1 MPRPKKQRTI
11 EVLDQPTS
19 KSNQKVILSLDEF
32 EVIKL
37 IDYEHLNQ
45 AHCAEHLHVSRTTV
59 QRIYASARQ
68 KLALA
73 LIEKRSI
80 EVKGGEVETITK
92 TFESDFSTMMI
103 AFAIENDQLAM
114 HFGKAEQIRLV
125 HVSKGKII
133 QSRDEFDTNHLKHE
147 RAAYLKSL
155 GVDHVLVMH
164 MGKSMYN
171 HFLSYGI
178 QAVQAQSANIN
189 EALRLFLE
197 DPAVKRE
204 LNPCQICQ

>member
-11 EVLDQPTS
+11 EVLNHPTTQ
-19 KSNQKVILSLDEF
+19 SNQMVILSLDEF

-37 IDYEHLNQ
+37 IDYDHLNQ
-45 AHCAEHLHVSRTTV
+45 ENCASHLKVSRTTV

-73 LIEKRSI
+73 LIEKRAI
-80 EVKGGEVETITK
+80 EVKGGEVDEVHPQV
-92 TFESDFSTMMI
+92 ESDFSTMMI
-103 AFAIENDQLAM
+103 AFAIENDQLAS
-114 HFGKAEQIRLV
+114 HFGKAESLRLV
-125 HVSKGKII
+125 DVSHGKVI
-133 QSRDEFDTNHLKHE
+133 QTRDLIDTDHLKHE

-155 GVDHVLVMH
+155 GVDHILVQH

-171 HFLSYGI
+171 HFLSFGI
-178 QAVQAQSANIN
+178 QAVQAQSTSIE

>member
-11 EVLDQPTS
+11 EINDPPTS
-19 KSNQKVILSLDEF
+19 PSNRKVILSLDEF
-32 EVIKL
+32 EVIKR

-45 AHCAEHLHVSRTTV
+45 SHCAEHMHVSRTTV

-80 EVKGGEVETITK
+80 EVRGGEVESISKPLET
-92 TFESDFSTMMI
+92 EYDTMMI
-103 AFAIENDQLAM
+103 ALAVEDDHLAT
-114 HFGKAEQIRLV
+114 HFGKATILRLMD
-125 HVSKGKII
+125 VSHGKII
-133 QSRDEFDTNHLKHE
+133 QSRDVVDTSHLKHE
-147 RAAYLKSL
+147 RAPFLKSL

-171 HFLSYGI
+171 HFLSFGI
-178 QAVQAQSANIN
+178 QAVQAQSPNIE
-189 EALRLFLE
+189 EALTLFLE
-197 DPAVKRE
+197 NPAQKRE

>member
-11 EVLDQPTS
+11 EVLDPQTLNT
-19 KSNQKVILSLDEF
+19 NQKVILSLDEF

-37 IDYEHLNQ
+37 IDYDHLNQ
-45 AHCAEHLHVSRTTV
+45 ENCASHLKVSRTTV

-68 KLALA
+68 KLAFA
-73 LIEKRSI
+73 LIEKRTL
-80 EVKGGEVETITK
+80 EVKGGEVEK
-92 TFESDFSTMMI
+92 VYPKHEADFTTMMI
-103 AFAIENDQLAM
+103 AVGIENDQIAQ
-114 HFGKAEQIRLV
+114 HFGKVEILRLYD
-125 HVSKGKII
+125 VSKGKII
-133 QSRDEFDTNHLKHE
+133 QTRDVKDTSHLKHE
-147 RAAYLKSL
+147 RAAFLKSL
-155 GVDHVLVMH
+155 GVNHILVQH

-178 QAVQAQSANIN
+178 QAVQAQSTNIN

>member
-1 MPRPKKQRTI
+1 MPRPKKQRLI
-11 EVLDQPTS
+11 EINDPPTS
-19 KSNQKVILSLDEF
+19 QSNQKVVLTLDEF
-32 EVIKL
+32 EVIKR

-45 AHCAEHLHVSRTTV
+45 THCAEHMHVSRTTV

-68 KLALA
+68 KLAMA
-73 LIEKRSI
+73 LIEKRPI
-80 EVKGGEVETITK
+80 EVKGGEVETISK
-92 TFESDFSTMMI
+92 PPEADYVTMMI
-103 AFAIENDQLAM
+103 ALAVEDDHLAA
-114 HFGKAEQIRLV
+114 HFGKASLLRLID
-125 HVSKGKII
+125 VSHGKII
-133 QSRDEFDTNHLKHE
+133 QSRDVIDTNHLKHE

-155 GVDHVLVMH
+155 GIDHVLVMH

-178 QAVQAQSANIN
+178 QAVQAQSTNIN

>member
-11 EVLDQPTS
+11 EIVDQPTT

-32 EVIKL
+32 EVIKH

-45 AHCAEHLHVSRTTV
+45 AHCAEHMHVSRTTV

-73 LIEKRSI
+73 LIEKRKI
-80 EVKGGEVETITK
+80 EVRGGEVETVKIHQDPK
-92 TFESDFSTMMI
+92 FETMMI
-103 AFAIENDQLAM
+103 AIGFENDQIAQ
-114 HFGKAEQIRLV
+114 HFGKAEKLRL
-125 HVSKGKII
+125 HDVSKGKII
-133 QSRDEFDTNHLKHE
+133 QVRDVKDTNHLKHD
-147 RAAYLKSL
+147 RAAFLKSL
-155 GVDHVLVMH
+155 GVNHILVQH

-171 HFLSYGI
+171 HFLSFGI
-178 QAVQAQSANIN
+178 QAVQAQSTSIE
-189 EALRLFLE
+189 EAIRLFLE

>member
-1 MPRPKKQRTI
+1 MPRPKKQRMI
-11 EVLDQPTS
+11 EVLDPQTLNT
-19 KSNQKVILSLDEF
+19 NQKVILSLDEF

-37 IDYEHLNQ
+37 IDYVHLNQ
-45 AHCAEHLHVSRTTV
+45 ENCASHLKVSRTTV

-73 LIEKRSI
+73 LIEKRAI
-80 EVKGGEVETITK
+80 EVKGGEVEEVHPQV
-92 TFESDFSTMMI
+92 ESDFTTMMI
-103 AFAIENDQLAM
+103 AFAIENDQLAS
-114 HFGKAEQIRLV
+114 HFGKAESLRLV
-125 HVSKGKII
+125 DVSHGKII
-133 QSRDEFDTNHLKHE
+133 QTRDLIDTDHLKHE

-155 GVDHVLVMH
+155 GVDHILVQH

-171 HFLSYGI
+171 HFLSFGI
-178 QAVQAQSANIN
+178 QAVQAQSTSI
-189 EALRLFLE
+189 EDALRLFLE

>member
-11 EVLDQPTS
+11 EVLDQPIS
-19 KSNQKVILSLDEF
+19 SSNQKVILSLDEF
-32 EVIKL
+32 EVIKH

-45 AHCAEHLHVSRTTV
+45 AHCAEHMHVSRTTV

-73 LIEKRSI
+73 LIEKRKI
-80 EVKGGEVETITK
+80 EVRGGEVETVKIHQDPK
-92 TFESDFSTMMI
+92 FETMMI
-103 AFAIENDQLAM
+103 AIGIENDQIAQ
-114 HFGKAEQIRLV
+114 HFGKAEKLRLMD
-125 HVSKGKII
+125 VSKGKII
-133 QSRDEFDTNHLKHE
+133 KVRDVMDIHHLKHD
-147 RAAYLKSL
+147 RAAFLKSL
-155 GVDHVLVMH
+155 GVNLILVQH

-178 QAVQAQSANIN
+178 QAVQAQSTSIE

>member
-11 EVLDQPTS
+11 EIVDQPTS
-19 KSNQKVILSLDEF
+19 KSTQKVILTLDEF

-45 AHCAEHLHVSRTTV
+45 TNCAEHMNVSRTTV

-73 LIEKRSI
+73 LIEKRAI
-80 EVKGGEVETITK
+80 DVKGGEVEK
-92 TFESDFSTMMI
+92 VYSQQASDFSTMMI
-103 AFAIENDQLAM
+103 AIGIENDQLAQ
-114 HFGKAEQIRLV
+114 HFGKAEILRLYD
-125 HVSKGKII
+125 VSKGKII
-133 QSRDEFDTNHLKHE
+133 QTRDVKDTNHLKHE
-147 RAAYLKSL
+147 RAAFLKSL
-155 GVDHVLVMH
+155 GVNHILVQH

-178 QAVQAQSANIN
+178 QAVQAQSTNIN

>member
-11 EVLDQPTS
+11 EILDYLTTQ
-19 KSNQKVILSLDEF
+19 SNKTVILTLDEF

-45 AHCAEHLHVSRTTV
+45 AHCAEHMNVSRTTV

-73 LIEKRSI
+73 LIEERGI
-80 EVKGGEVETITK
+80 EVIGGEVEEVYPQV
-92 TFESDFSTMMI
+92 ESDFSTMMI
-103 AFAIENDQLAM
+103 AFAIEKHQLAS
-114 HFGKAEQIRLV
+114 HFGKAESLRLV
-125 HVSKGKII
+125 DVSKGKII
-133 QSRDEFDTNHLKHE
+133 QTRDLIDTDHLKHE

-155 GVDHVLVMH
+155 GVDHILVQR

-171 HFLSYGI
+171 HFLSVGI
-178 QAVQAQSANIN
+178 QAVQAQSTDIE

>member
-11 EVLDQPTS
+11 EVLDPQTLNT
-19 KSNQKVILSLDEF
+19 NQKVILSLDEF

-37 IDYEHLNQ
+37 IDYDHLNQ
-45 AHCAEHLHVSRTTV
+45 ENCASHLKVSRTTV

-73 LIEKRSI
+73 LIEKRPI
-80 EVKGGEVETITK
+80 EVSGGEVEQLNVQHA
-92 TFESDFSTMMI
+92 SDFSTMMI
-103 AFAIENDQLAM
+103 AFAIENDQLAS
-114 HFGKAEQIRLV
+114 HFGKAEALRLV
-125 HVSKGKII
+125 DVSNGKII
-133 QSRDEFDTNHLKHE
+133 QTRDLIDTDHLKHE
-147 RAAYLKSL
+147 RAAYLKGL
-155 GVDHVLVMH
+155 GVDHILVQH

-171 HFLSYGI
+171 HFLSFGI
-178 QAVQAQSANIN
+178 QAVQAQSTSIE

-197 DPAVKRE
+197 DPTVKRE

>member
-11 EVLDQPTS
+11 EVLNHPTTQ
-19 KSNQKVILSLDEF
+19 SNQMVILSLDEF
-32 EVIKL
+32 EVIKH

-45 AHCAEHLHVSRTTV
+45 AHCAEHMNVSRTTV

-73 LIEKRSI
+73 LIEKRAI
-80 EVKGGEVETITK
+80 EVKGGEVE
-92 TFESDFSTMMI
+92 EVHPQVEADFTTMMI
-103 AFAIENDQLAM
+103 AVGIENDQIAQ
-114 HFGKAEQIRLV
+114 HFGKAENLRLFD
-125 HVSKGKII
+125 VSKGKII
-133 QSRDEFDTNHLKHE
+133 QTRDVMDTIHLKHE

-155 GVDHVLVMH
+155 GVDHILVQH

-178 QAVQAQSANIN
+178 QAVQAQSTNIN

>member
-11 EVLDQPTS
+11 EIVDQPTT

-32 EVIKL
+32 EVIKH

-45 AHCAEHLHVSRTTV
+45 AHCAEHMHVSRTTV

-73 LIEKRSI
+73 LIEKRKI
-80 EVKGGEVETITK
+80 EVRGGEVETVKIHQDPK
-92 TFESDFSTMMI
+92 FETMMI
-103 AFAIENDQLAM
+103 AIGIENDQIAQ
-114 HFGKAEQIRLV
+114 HFGKAEKLRLYD
-125 HVSKGKII
+125 VSKGKII
-133 QSRDEFDTNHLKHE
+133 QVRDVKDTNHLKHD
-147 RAAYLKSL
+147 RAAFLKSL
-155 GVDHVLVMH
+155 GVNHILVQH

-171 HFLSYGI
+171 HFLSFGI
-178 QAVQAQSANIN
+178 QAVQAQSTSIE
-189 EALRLFLE
+189 EAIRLFLE

>member
-1 MPRPKKQRTI
+1 MPRPKKQRMI
-11 EVLDQPTS
+11 EVLDPQTLNT
-19 KSNQKVILSLDEF
+19 NQKVILSLDEF

-37 IDYEHLNQ
+37 IDYDHLNQ
-45 AHCAEHLHVSRTTV
+45 ENCASHLKVSRTTV

-73 LIEKRSI
+73 LIEKRTLEI
-80 EVKGGEVETITK
+80 KGGEVEK
-92 TFESDFSTMMI
+92 VYPKHEVDFTTMMI
-103 AFAIENDQLAM
+103 AVGIENDQIAQ
-114 HFGKAEQIRLV
+114 HFGKAEKLRLFD
-125 HVSKGKII
+125 VSNGNII
-133 QSRDEFDTNHLKHE
+133 QTRDLIDTNHLKHE
-147 RAAYLKSL
+147 RAVYLKSL
-155 GVDHVLVMH
+155 GVDHIIVQH

-171 HFLSYGI
+171 HFLSFGI
-178 QAVQAQSANIN
+178 QAVQVQSMNIN